1 MKVGIL
7 GGGQLAQMLV
17 LAGIPLGYRFVALDP
32 DPNAPAGRVAPL
44 IKAEYDDPDALDQLA
59 DQVDVVT
66 YDFENV
72 PAHVARRLAG
82 HVEVHPPGNALAA
95 AQDRLPEKRLFG
107 TLGIDTAA
115 YRPVDSREELEGA
128 VARLGLP
135 ALLKTRRLGYDG
147 KGQFLLRRRRD
158 IDRAWEHLR
167 GRPAIL
173 EGFVEFER
181 EVSLL
186 CVRSTRDEVAFYPLV
201 ENRHR
206 GGILRVSRA
215 PYRAPVLQRQAEAH
229 GGALLAELDYVGVLA
244 IEFFL
249 RDGVLIANEMAPRV
263 HNSGHWTIE
272 GAQTSQ
278 FENHLRA
285 VTGLPLGDAA
295 SAGASAMVNCIGG
308 EPALADVAAIAGAH
322 VHSYGKSPRRGRK
335 LGHITLAASDPET
348 LERRLPA
355 LLELIEDSAD
365 APGDRTG

>member
-1 MKVGIL
+1 MKIGIL

-32 DPNAPAGRVAPL
+32 NPEAPAARVAPL
-44 IKAEYDDPDALDQLA
+44 INAEYDDPDALDRLA
-59 DQVDVVT
+59 DQVDVVS

-72 PAHVARRLAG
+72 PADVARRLAG
-82 HVEVHPPGNALAA
+82 HVEVHPPGQALAA

-107 TLGIDTAA
+107 GLGIDTAP
-115 YRPVDSREELEGA
+115 YRAVDSRADLEHG
-128 VARLGLP
+128 VAELGLP

-147 KGQFLLRRRRD
+147 KGQFLLRRTD
-158 IDRAWEHLR
+158 DVGQAWQHLR
-167 GRPAIL
+167 GQPAIL

-186 CVRSTRDEVAFYPLV
+186 CVRSTRDQVAFYPLV

-215 PYRAPVLQRQAEAH
+215 PCANAALQRKAEAH
-229 GGALLAELDYVGVLA
+229 GRALLAELDYVGVLA

-285 VTGLPLGDAA
+285 ITGLPLGGTAA
-295 SAGASAMVNCIGG
+295 VGASAMVNCLGG
-308 EPALADVAAIAGAH
+308 EPALADLAAIPGAH
-322 VHSYGKSPRRGRK
+322 VHSYGKSPRYGRK
-335 LGHITLAASDPET
+335 VGHVTLTASSPAT

-355 LLELIEDSAD
+355 LLELIEASTD
-365 APGDRTG
+365 APGERAG